1 MIISSNHYVNLEATL
16 FSGQCFRWI
25 SDPPW
30 FYGVISNNLIK
41 IREHPKGI
49 EFFSTPTSETLL
61 KDKIAEY
68 FNLDENLDDIYSC
81 INSDSRINTSIH
93 LFQGMRILTQDPWE
107 CLISFICSSASNIK
121 KIRRNIDSLTQY
133 FGNKLYLDQQILNTF
148 PTIQNIVEIDED
160 ILRNLGLGYR
170 SKYIKST
177 AQTILNQKI
186 KIRTWENL
194 NYQEGLDQLVYFK
207 GIGDKIA
214 NCILLFSLNKK
225 EAFPVDRWIEQILR
239 NYYLTK
245 SENKSLKTTES
256 LRLWGMNHFGKYAGY
271 ANHYL
276 FHYFRTQ
283 NK

>member
-1 MIISSNHYVNLEATL
+1 MIILSNSYINLDATL

-25 SDPPW
+25 SEPPW
-30 FYGVISNNLIK
+30 FYGIISNNLIK
-41 IREHPKGI
+41 IREHPNGI

-61 KDKIAEY
+61 KDKISEY
-68 FNLDENLDDIYSC
+68 FNLHENLEHIYSC

-93 LFQGMRILTQDPWE
+93 LFNGMRILQQDPWE
-107 CLISFICSSASNIK
+107 CLISFMCSSASNIK

-133 FGNKLYLDQQILNTF
+133 FGNKLYLDQHIINTF
-148 PTIQNIVEIDED
+148 PTIQNIAKTDED
-160 ILRNLGLGYR
+160 ILRHLGLGYR
-170 SKYIKST
+170 SQYIKSA

-186 KIRTWENL
+186 KIRTWNNL
-194 NYQEGLDQLVYFK
+194 NYLEGLEQLVYFR

-225 EAFPVDRWIEQILR
+225 EAFPVDRWIERILR

-245 SENKSLKTTES
+245 SENKSLKTTAA
-256 LRLWGMNHFGKYAGY
+256 LRLWGMNHFGEYAGY

-283 NK
+283 K